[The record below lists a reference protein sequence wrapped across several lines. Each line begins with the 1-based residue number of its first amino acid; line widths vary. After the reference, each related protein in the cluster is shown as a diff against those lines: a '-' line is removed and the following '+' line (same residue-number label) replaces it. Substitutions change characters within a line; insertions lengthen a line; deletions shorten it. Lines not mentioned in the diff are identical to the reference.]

1 MNVGHRIRNHAA
13 HWLARA
19 TGRYYSEDFVR
30 VYPDGIRFDRRGR
43 LRNSTPNDIKN
54 YLNHV
59 KFYQFAAQFVRD
71 RTVADIGCGSGYG
84 CQILSS
90 AGAAE
95 VHGADISRE
104 AIQFARSRYGDCAK
118 FTVQGV
124 TALDEFTDGSV
135 DVTVSSEVLEHI
147 KEYRLEKQAMR
158 EIMRITKPGGLIV
171 VGTPNSELLGGHG
184 FSFDE
189 INGLFEQHF
198 ERFVLLENA
207 LLPFGVK
214 RHLWDDRLRS
224 GRTGVVVSEEIIVAE
239 TVVPEGAVPEFK
251 QGVPPGILSLGN
263 YNVDTRLLHNTHS
276 WVVLGVRGRLLS

>member
-13 HWLARA
+13 HWIARVA
-19 TGRYYSEDFVR
+19 GRYYSEDFVR

-43 LRNSTPNDIKN
+43 RRDSTPNDIKN

-59 KFYQFAAQFVRD
+59 KFYLFAAQFVRD

-104 AIQFARSRYGDCAK
+104 AIRFARSRYGDRAR

-124 TALDEFTDGSV
+124 TALDEFTDSSV

-158 EIMRITKPGGLIV
+158 EIMRITRPGGLIV

-198 ERFVLLENA
+198 ERFVILENA

-224 GRTGVVVSEEIIVAE
+224 GRTGVVVSEEIVVAE

-251 QGVPPGILSLGN
+251 QGVPPGILSLGDF
-263 YNVDTRLLHNTHS
+263 NVDTRLLHNTHS
-276 WVVLGVRGRLLS
+276 WVVLAVKDRD